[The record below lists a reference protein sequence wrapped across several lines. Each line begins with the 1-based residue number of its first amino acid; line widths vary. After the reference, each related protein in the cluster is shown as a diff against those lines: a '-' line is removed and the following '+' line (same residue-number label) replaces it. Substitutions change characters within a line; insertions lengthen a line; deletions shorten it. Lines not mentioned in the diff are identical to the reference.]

1 MKKLYIVTSFLLVSA
16 LAFSQ
21 FSENLIPEPTD
32 ISKRTLK
39 SHLNFDP
46 NGTKATPFWSEDFSG
61 GIPATWTNGS
71 TPTPP
76 VISAP
81 WVYRGPFYNSKYFY
95 WFPRAYA
102 GTNGPIQ
109 SPTAS
114 NGFVIFDSDYY
125 DNGGTAGNFGAWPIS
140 L

>member
-16 LAFSQ
+16 LTFSQ

-32 ISKRTLK
+32 VSKRTLK
-39 SHLNFDP
+39 SHLNLDP

-81 WVYRGPFYNSKYFY
+81 WVYRGPS
-95 WFPRAYA
+95 
-102 GTNGPIQ
+102 TTPIFLLVLKERMLVQ
-109 SPTAS
+109 MDLS
-114 NGFVIFDSDYY
+114 
-125 DNGGTAGNFGAWPIS
+125 S
-140 L
+140 LRLLVTVLLF